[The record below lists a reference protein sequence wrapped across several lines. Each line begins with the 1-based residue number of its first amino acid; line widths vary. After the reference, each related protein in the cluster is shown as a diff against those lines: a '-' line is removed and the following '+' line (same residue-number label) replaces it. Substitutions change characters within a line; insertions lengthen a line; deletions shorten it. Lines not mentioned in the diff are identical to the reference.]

1 MLKAALAA
9 VVGIWNLLF
18 IKALAEI
25 SQTLQAQLLRSGADF
40 ARCYF
45 VAAVHHQHQ
54 IEIFKILCRELP
66 CALLAKVIITA
77 QRMLLAASI
86 WCLAHVVA
94 VRAS

>member
-18 IKALAEI
+18 IKVLAKI
-25 SQTLQAQLLRSGADF
+25 SQTLQAQLLCSGADF

-45 VAAVHHQHQ
+45 VAAVHYQHQ
-54 IEIFKILCRELP
+54 IEIIKILCRELP
-66 CALLAKVIITA
+66 CALVAEVITTA

-86 WCLAHVVA
+86 GCFAHVVA